1 MGDPVTAVLATVAA
15 GKALDIDLLGGGGSS
30 TPEPEPAPAPAP
42 APTPPPAPKPPKPP
56 KPPAPKPKPK
66 PKPKPAAKPSST
78 EGRGAPK
85 KPDTGAGTTTAKA
98 GREEAAIIKEQAEG
112 PAEEKVAETAKKG
125 RRSTIAT
132 TPQGLL
138 TSEPATRRRRSLM
151 GGLIK

>member
-1 MGDPVTAVLATVAA
+1 MGDPVTAILGAAAA
-15 GKALDIDLLGGGGSS
+15 GKILDIDLLGGGGGGSS
-30 TPEPEPAPAPAP
+30 TPEPAPAPAP

-56 KPPAPKPKPK
+56 APKPAPKPKPK
-66 PKPKPAAKPSST
+66 PAPKPSPT
-78 EGRGAPK
+78 EGKGAPK

-98 GREEAAIIKEQAEG
+98 GVEEAAIIKAQAEG

-132 TPQGLL
+132 TPQGFL

>member
-1 MGDPVTAVLATVAA
+1 MGDPVTAVLGAVAA
-15 GKALDIDLLGGGGSS
+15 GKALDIDLLGGGKKEKKEK
-30 TPEPEPAPAPAP
+30 PKPAPAPAP

-66 PKPKPAAKPSST
+66 PKPAAKPSPT

-98 GREEAAIIKEQAEG
+98 GREEAAIIKAQAEG

-138 TSEPATRRRRSLM
+138 TSEPSTRRRRSLM

>member
-1 MGDPVTAVLATVAA
+1 MGDPVTAILGAAAA
-15 GKALDIDLLGGGGSS
+15 GKILDIDLLGGGGGSS
-30 TPEPEPAPAPAP
+30 TPAPEPAPAPAP

-56 KPPAPKPKPK
+56 APK
-66 PKPKPAAKPSST
+66 PKPKPAAKPSPT
-78 EGRGAPK
+78 EGSAAPK

-98 GREEAAIIKEQAEG
+98 GVEEAAIIKAQAEG

>member
-1 MGDPVTAVLATVAA
+1 MGDPVTAILGAAAA
-15 GKALDIDLLGGGGSS
+15 GKILDIDLLGGGGGGSS
-30 TPEPEPAPAPAP
+30 TPEPAPAPAP

-56 KPPAPKPKPK
+56 APKPAPKPKPK
-66 PKPKPAAKPSST
+66 PAPKPSPT
-78 EGRGAPK
+78 EGKGAPK

-98 GREEAAIIKEQAEG
+98 GVEEAAIIKAQAEG

>member
-1 MGDPVTAVLATVAA
+1 MGDPITAVLGAAAA
-15 GKALDIDLLGGGGSS
+15 GKILDIDLLGGGGGSS
-30 TPEPEPAPAPAP
+30 TPEPAPAPAP

-66 PKPKPAAKPSST
+66 PKPKPAAKPSPT

-98 GREEAAIIKEQAEG
+98 GVEEAAIIKAQAEG

>member
-1 MGDPVTAVLATVAA
+1 MSDPITAVLGAVAA

-30 TPEPEPAPAPAP
+30 TPEPEPEPAPAPAP

-56 KPPAPKPKPK
+56 APKPK
-66 PKPKPAAKPSST
+66 PKPKPAAKPSPT

-98 GREEAAIIKEQAEG
+98 GVEEAAIIKAQAEG

>member
-1 MGDPVTAVLATVAA
+1 MGDPVTAVLGAVAA
-15 GKALDIDLLGGGGSS
+15 GKALDIDLLGGGKKEKKE
-30 TPEPEPAPAPAP
+30 EPKPAPAPAP

-56 KPPAPKPKPK
+56 APK
-66 PKPKPAAKPSST
+66 PKPKPAAKPSPT

-98 GREEAAIIKEQAEG
+98 GREEAAIIKAQAEG